1 MRSIALS
8 AGVVV
13 ASVAPALGAN
23 LLTNPGFESG
33 LAGWTFVN
41 PAHPLPPADWGLDSF
56 AFAGM
61 NSVRFGHAGALTV
74 LKQDVPALVPG
85 QQYELS
91 FWAYNLGID
100 DDVFSAE
107 MMNASETQSQEI
119 IPFGFLGTGLE
130 SWTQVSVT
138 FTAQQG
144 WERLRILG
152 RDNAAAYYL
161 DEFDLSAV
169 VPAPA
174 GAAAVLLGVAGLNRR
189 RRR

>member
-8 AGVVV
+8 AGVVM
-13 ASVAPALGAN
+13 AGVAPALGAN

-41 PAHPLPPADWGLDSF
+41 PAHPMPPADWGLDPF
-56 AFAGM
+56 AFTGT
-61 NSVRFGHAGALTV
+61 NSVRFGNAGALTV

-100 DDVFSAE
+100 NDVFVAE
-107 MMNASETQSQEI
+107 MINASETQSQEI
-119 IPFGFLGTGLE
+119 IPLGFLGTGLE

-144 WERLRILG
+144 WDRLRIMG
-152 RDNAAAYYL
+152 RDNAAVYYL
-161 DEFDLSAV
+161 DDLNLSAV

-174 GAAAVLLGVAGLNRR
+174 GLAVLGLAGCLARR
-189 RRR
+189 RR